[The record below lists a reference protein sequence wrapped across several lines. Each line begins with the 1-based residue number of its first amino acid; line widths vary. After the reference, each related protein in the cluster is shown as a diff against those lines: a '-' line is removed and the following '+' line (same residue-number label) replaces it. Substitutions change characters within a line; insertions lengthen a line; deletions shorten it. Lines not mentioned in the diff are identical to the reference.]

1 MNTTT
6 EYEGRVE
13 VCLECGEQNTVICTG
28 FDFNYTLHAGL
39 LCNNMFYLL
48 QYWNTTVLTRCL
60 EMVDVQF
67 FIIFDAVGV
76 NQTLDYAAKTD
87 IHTPIA
93 VEDQS
98 LE

>member
-1 MNTTT
+1 MVA
-6 EYEGRVE
+6 EKDLME
-13 VCLECGEQNTVICTG
+13 VLPSCMLCIS
-28 FDFNYTLHAGL
+28 LHAGL

-67 FIIFDAVGV
+67 IIIFDAVGV
-76 NQTLDYAAKTD
+76 NQTLDHAAKTH

-93 VEDQS
+93 VEGQS